1 MQQRRWRSSPYYL
14 AELPAWVED
23 FNARR
28 DLDAYL
34 GTVWAPLPVDAATL
48 EEMAIE
54 RVDLGPLAATFPHP
68 FGGLQPA
75 ADPTFYAALTVSP
88 WLDVYLARFAE
99 HLIET
104 QGLGGDAIPDVLA
117 LGFSSLDLVGHQYGP
132 NSREALD
139 TVLRLDRTLGELLDF
154 VDRRV
159 GLDRVVVGLSGDHGV
174 PPLPEFRERHGL
186 PGTRAGAAEIVC
198 LQQVGEQLAAR
209 FGEGAVAPPRAISQH
224 QPAGARGPGVRDRRT
239 GRRGPARRVPIG
251 RAGVDAQ
258 RAARGYIRHGSAR
271 RSAAALRERVSPRSQ
286 SRPYAAV
293 RAVLR
298 ADPDDGRHTRVGVAV

>member
-1 MQQRRWRSSPYYL
+1 MRPSGTTPPIGGWRSSPYYL

-48 EEMAIE
+48 EELAIE

-104 QGLGGDAIPDVLA
+104 QGLGGDA
-117 LGFSSLDLVGHQYGP
+117 H
-132 NSREALD
+132 SR
-139 TVLRLDRTLGELLDF
+139 R
-154 VDRRV
+154 
-159 GLDRVVVGLSGDHGV
+159 
-174 PPLPEFRERHGL
+174 
-186 PGTRAGAAEIVC
+186 
-198 LQQVGEQLAAR
+198 
-209 FGEGAVAPPRAISQH
+209 PRARLFVARLGRTPVRPE
-224 QPAGARGPGVRDRRT
+224 QPRGARHRAAPRPHPRRT
-239 GRRGPARRVPIG
+239 SRLRGSPG
-251 RAGVDAQ
+251 RA
-258 RAARGYIRHGSAR
+258 RPRG
-271 RSAAALRERVSPRSQ
+271 
-286 SRPYAAV
+286 
-293 RAVLR
+293 
-298 ADPDDGRHTRVGVAV
+298 GRG

>member
-1 MQQRRWRSSPYYL
+1 M
-14 AELPAWVED
+14 
-23 FNARR
+23 
-28 DLDAYL
+28 
-34 GTVWAPLPVDAATL
+34 PVDAAAL
-48 EEMAIE
+48 EEVAIE

-186 PGTRAGAAEIVC
+186 PGTRAGAEEIVC

-209 FGEGAVAPPRAISQH
+209 FGEGPWLLPGPFLNTDRLERAGL
-224 QPAGARGPGVRDRRT
+224 AYATVERAAADLLGACPSVG
-239 GRRGPARRVPIG
+239 
-251 RAGVDAQ
+251 AGVDAQ
-258 RAARGYIRHGSAR
+258 RAARGYIRHGGAR

-286 SRPYAAV
+286 PRPHAAV